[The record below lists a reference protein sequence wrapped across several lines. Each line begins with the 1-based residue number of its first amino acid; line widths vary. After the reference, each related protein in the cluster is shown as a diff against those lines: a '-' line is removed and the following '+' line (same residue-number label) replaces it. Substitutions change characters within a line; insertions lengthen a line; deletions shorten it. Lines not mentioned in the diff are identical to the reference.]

1 MWQIYVR
8 LPWLQSLKK
17 VSSKKKKLKKGKMN
31 GIAWLWERLNDIS
44 DPSDATPC
52 KLHYWLW

>member
-1 MWQIYVR
+1 VR

-17 VSSKKKKLKKGKMN
+17 VSSKKKKLKKGKIN

-52 KLHYWLW
+52 KLHY